1 MVLGLDFV
9 IAVDM
14 LHCAAANAEAVILQK
29 A

>member
-1 MVLGLDFV
+1 MALGLDFV

-14 LHCAAANAEAVILQK
+14 LHCAASNAEAVIFQK

>member
-1 MVLGLDFV
+1 MALGLDFV

-29 A
+29 T